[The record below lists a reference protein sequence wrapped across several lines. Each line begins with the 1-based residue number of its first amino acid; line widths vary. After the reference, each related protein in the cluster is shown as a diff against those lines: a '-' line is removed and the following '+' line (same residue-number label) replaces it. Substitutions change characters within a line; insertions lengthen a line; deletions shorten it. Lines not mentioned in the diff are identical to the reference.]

1 MILVNDPHYQGE
13 IGLLLHNV
21 GREELRGLCCYVI
34 EVHGKVK
41 QVNSCKITNGPETS
55 RINV

>member
-1 MILVNDPHYQGE
+1 MSKIWESCIAQMILVNDPHYQGE

-21 GREELRGLCCYVI
+21 GREELGGLCCYVI

-41 QVNSCKITNGPETS
+41 QVN
-55 RINV
+55 